1 MNKKGRPLKKNAEIK
16 SIMVSAN
23 VDIPTKADLDRFAVE
38 DDSSLSRIIRQAI
51 ADYIQRR
58 NSKLEAARG

>member
-1 MNKKGRPLKKNAEIK
+1 MKKNAEIK

-58 NSKLEAARG
+58 NSREEV